1 MKYILIIILAASS
14 FMAYELYI
22 SVSRPARMIRRMR
35 EERLKD
41 PELNWPE
48 DKK

>member
-1 MKYILIIILAASS
+1 MKYLMIFILAVCS
-14 FMAYELYI
+14 FMAYELYVT
-22 SVSRPARMIRRMR
+22 VSRPARMIRRMR

-48 DKK
+48 DAK

>member
-1 MKYILIIILAASS
+1 MKYLMIFIVAVSG

-22 SVSRPARMIRRMR
+22 TVSRPARMIRRMR

-48 DKK
+48 GAK